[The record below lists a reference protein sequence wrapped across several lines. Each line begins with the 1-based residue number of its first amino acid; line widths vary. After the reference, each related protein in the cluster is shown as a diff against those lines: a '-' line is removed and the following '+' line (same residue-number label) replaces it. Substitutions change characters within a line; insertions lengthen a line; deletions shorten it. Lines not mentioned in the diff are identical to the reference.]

1 MEQLQA
7 VLTRLNMARGC
18 NAAAQR
24 RTPEEI
30 EGARADNFN
39 RSAGDLNE
47 VDGYDCPVCRN
58 KGVIMLTVEGPG
70 GWWSTATKDCKCM
83 KTRKTIRQ
91 MQRSGLKNVIRD
103 LTFSKFEVT
112 EPWQKT
118 LKQAAMDYATNPA
131 GWFYIGGQSGIGK
144 SHLCTAICREFL
156 LAGRE
161 VKYMLW
167 RDEVTRLK
175 ALVTDGDEYHKLMDT
190 YKRIEVLYIDDLFK
204 TGRDKDNNPQRPTAA
219 DINAAFEI
227 INARSLDA
235 KLLTIIS
242 SECTTNDLLDIDE
255 ATGGRICEKAQVF
268 SIAPDRAKNYRLRK
282 VTEL

>member
-30 EGARADNFN
+30 EQARADNFN
-39 RSAGDLNE
+39 QSPGDLNE
-47 VDGYDCPVCRN
+47 VDGYDCQVCHN
-58 KGVIMLTVEGPG
+58 KGVIMLVVAPSGR
-70 GWWSTATKDCKCM
+70 WSTATKDCKCM

-103 LTFSKFEVT
+103 LTFSKFEAT

-118 LKQAAMDYATNPA
+118 LKQAAIDYAANPA

-268 SIAPDRAKNYRLRK
+268 SIAPDRTKNYRLRK
-282 VTEL
+282 VPEL

>member
-7 VLTRLNMARGC
+7 VLKRLNMARGC
-18 NAAAQR
+18 NVQPR

-30 EGARADNFN
+30 EQARADNFN
-39 RSAGDLNE
+39 RSPGDLNE
-47 VDGYDCPVCRN
+47 VDGYDCQVCHN
-58 KGVIMLTVEGPG
+58 KGVIMLVVAPSGR
-70 GWWSTATKDCKCM
+70 WSTATKDCKCM

-190 YKRIEVLYIDDLFK
+190 YKRVEVLYIDDLFK

-227 INARSLDA
+227 INARSLDS

-268 SIAPDRAKNYRLRK
+268 SIAPDRTKNYRLRK

>member
-7 VLTRLNMARGC
+7 VLKRLNMARGC
-18 NAAAQR
+18 NVQPR
-24 RTPEEI
+24 RTLEEI
-30 EGARADNFN
+30 EQARADNFN
-39 RSAGDLNE
+39 RSPGDLNE
-47 VDGYDCPVCRN
+47 FDGYDCQVCHN
-58 KGVIMLTVEGPG
+58 KGVIMMVVAPSGR
-70 GWWSTATKDCKCM
+70 WSTATKDCKCM

-103 LTFSKFEVT
+103 LTFSKFEAT

-118 LKQAAMDYATNPA
+118 LKQAAMDYAASPA

-144 SHLCTAICREFL
+144 SHLCTAICRELL

-190 YKRIEVLYIDDLFK
+190 YKRVEVLYIDDLFK

-219 DINAAFEI
+219 DINVAFEI
-227 INARSLDA
+227 INARSLDP
-235 KLLTIIS
+235 KLLTVIS

-268 SIAPDRAKNYRLRK
+268 SIAPDRTKNYRLRK

>member
-18 NAAAQR
+18 NVQPR

-30 EGARADNFN
+30 ERTRADNFN

-47 VDGYDCPVCRN
+47 VDGYDCQVCHN
-58 KGVIMLTVEGPG
+58 KGVIMRAAEAPG
-70 GWWSTATKDCKCM
+70 GRWSTATSDCKCM

-103 LTFSKFEVT
+103 LTFEKFVAT
-112 EPWQKT
+112 DPWQRT
-118 LKQAAMDYATNPA
+118 LKQAAMDYAANPA

-190 YKRIEVLYIDDLFK
+190 YKRVEVLYIDDLFK

-219 DINAAFEI
+219 DINVAFEI
-227 INARSLDA
+227 INARSLDP

>member
-7 VLTRLNMARGC
+7 VLKRLNMARGC
-18 NAAAQR
+18 NVQPR

-30 EGARADNFN
+30 EQARADNFN
-39 RSAGDLNE
+39 RSPGDLNE
-47 VDGYDCPVCRN
+47 VDGYDCQVCHN
-58 KGVIMLTVEGPG
+58 KGVIMLVVAPSGR
-70 GWWSTATKDCKCM
+70 WSTATKDCRCM

-103 LTFSKFEVT
+103 LTFSKFEAT

-118 LKQAAMDYATNPA
+118 LKQAAMDYAANPA

-219 DINAAFEI
+219 DINVAFEI
-227 INARSLDA
+227 INARSLDP
-235 KLLTIIS
+235 KLLTVIS

-268 SIAPDRAKNYRLRK
+268 SIAPDRTKNYRLRK

>member
-7 VLTRLNMARGC
+7 VLKRLNMARGC
-18 NAAAQR
+18 NVQPR

-30 EGARADNFN
+30 EQARADNFN
-39 RSAGDLNE
+39 RSPGDLNE
-47 VDGYDCPVCRN
+47 FDGYDCPVCHN
-58 KGVIMLTVEGPG
+58 KGVIMLVVAPSGR
-70 GWWSTATKDCKCM
+70 WSTATKDCKCM

-91 MQRSGLKNVIRD
+91 MRRSGLKNVIRD
-103 LTFSKFEVT
+103 LTFSKFEAA
-112 EPWQKT
+112 EAWQQT
-118 LKQAAMDYATNPA
+118 LKQAAMDYAANPT

-167 RDEVTRLK
+167 RDEINQLK
-175 ALVTDGDEYHKLMDT
+175 GVFADVDAHNKLMDT
-190 YKRIEVLYIDDLFK
+190 YKRVEVLYIDDLFK

-219 DINAAFEI
+219 DINVAFEI
-227 INARSLDA
+227 INARSLDP

-268 SIAPDRAKNYRLRK
+268 SIATDRTKNYRLRK

>member
-1 MEQLQA
+1 MEQLKM
-7 VLTRLNMARGC
+7 VLKRLNMARGC
-18 NAAAQR
+18 NVQPR

-30 EGARADNFN
+30 EQARADNFN
-39 RSAGDLNE
+39 QSPGDLNE
-47 VDGYDCPVCRN
+47 VDGYDCQVCHN
-58 KGVIMLTVEGPG
+58 KGVIMLVVAPG
-70 GWWSTATKDCKCM
+70 GRWSTATKDCKCM

-103 LTFSKFEVT
+103 LTFSKFEAA
-112 EPWQKT
+112 EAWQQT
-118 LKQAAMDYATNPA
+118 LKQAAMDYAANPT

-167 RDEVTRLK
+167 RDEINQLK
-175 ALVTDGDEYHKLMDT
+175 GVFADVDAHNKLMDT
-190 YKRIEVLYIDDLFK
+190 YKRVEVLYIDDLFK

-219 DINAAFEI
+219 DINVAFEI
-227 INARSLDA
+227 INARSLDPE
-235 KLLTIIS
+235 LLTIIS

>member
-7 VLTRLNMARGC
+7 VLKRLNMARGC
-18 NAAAQR
+18 NVQPR

-30 EGARADNFN
+30 EQARADNFN
-39 RSAGDLNE
+39 RSPGDLNE
-47 VDGYDCPVCRN
+47 FDGYDCPVCHN
-58 KGVIMLTVEGPG
+58 KGVIMLVVAPSGR
-70 GWWSTATKDCKCM
+70 WSTATKDCKCM

-118 LKQAAMDYATNPA
+118 LKQAAMDYAASPA

-190 YKRIEVLYIDDLFK
+190 YKRVEVLYIDDLFK

-219 DINAAFEI
+219 DINVAFEI
-227 INARSLDA
+227 INARSLDQ

-255 ATGGRICEKAQVF
+255 ATGGRICEKAQVY

>member
-7 VLTRLNMARGC
+7 VLKHLNMARGC
-18 NAAAQR
+18 NVQPR

-30 EGARADNFN
+30 EQARADNFN
-39 RSAGDLNE
+39 RSPGDLNE
-47 VDGYDCPVCRN
+47 VDGYDCQVCHN
-58 KGVIMLTVEGPG
+58 KGVIMMVVAPG
-70 GWWSTATKDCKCM
+70 GRWSTATKDCKCM

-103 LTFSKFEVT
+103 LTFSKFEAT
-112 EPWQKT
+112 EAWQQT
-118 LKQAAMDYATNPA
+118 LKQAAMDYAANPT

-190 YKRIEVLYIDDLFK
+190 YKRVEVLYIDDLFK
-204 TGRDKDNNPQRPTAA
+204 IGRDKDNNPQRPTAA

-227 INARSLDA
+227 INARSLDP
-235 KLLTIIS
+235 KLLTIVS

-268 SIAPDRAKNYRLRK
+268 SIAQDRAKNYRLRK

>member
-1 MEQLQA
+1 MEQLKV
-7 VLTRLNMARGC
+7 VLKRLNMARGC
-18 NAAAQR
+18 NVQPR

-30 EGARADNFN
+30 EQARADNFN
-39 RSAGDLNE
+39 QSPGDLNE
-47 VDGYDCPVCRN
+47 VDGYDCQVCHN
-58 KGVIMLTVEGPG
+58 KGVIMLVVAPG
-70 GWWSTATKDCKCM
+70 GRWSTATKDCKCM

-103 LTFSKFEVT
+103 LTFSKFEAA
-112 EPWQKT
+112 EAWQQT
-118 LKQAAMDYATNPA
+118 LKQAAMDYAANQT

-190 YKRIEVLYIDDLFK
+190 YKRVEVLYIDDLFK

-227 INARSLDA
+227 INARSLDS

>member
-18 NAAAQR
+18 NVQPR

-30 EGARADNFN
+30 EQARADNFN
-39 RSAGDLNE
+39 QSPGDLNE
-47 VDGYDCPVCRN
+47 VDGYDCQVCHN
-58 KGVIMLTVEGPG
+58 KGVIMLVVAPSGR
-70 GWWSTATKDCKCM
+70 WSTATKECKCM

-103 LTFSKFEVT
+103 LTFSKFEAT
-112 EPWQKT
+112 EPWQQT
-118 LKQAAMDYATNPA
+118 LKQAAMDYAANPT

-167 RDEVTRLK
+167 RDEINQLK
-175 ALVTDGDEYHKLMDT
+175 GVFADVDAHNKLMDT
-190 YKRIEVLYIDDLFK
+190 YKRVEVLYIDDLFK
-204 TGRDKDNNPQRPTAA
+204 TGRDKDNKPQRPTAA
-219 DINAAFEI
+219 DINVAFEI
-227 INARSLDA
+227 INARSLDPE
-235 KLLTIIS
+235 LLTIIS

-268 SIAPDRAKNYRLRK
+268 SIATDRTKNYRLRK

>member
-7 VLTRLNMARGC
+7 VLKRLNMARGC
-18 NAAAQR
+18 NVQPR

-30 EGARADNFN
+30 EQARADNFN
-39 RSAGDLNE
+39 RSPGDLNE
-47 VDGYDCPVCRN
+47 FDGYDCPVCHN
-58 KGVIMLTVEGPG
+58 KGVIMLVVAPSGR
-70 GWWSTATKDCKCM
+70 WSTATKDCKCM

-103 LTFSKFEVT
+103 LTFSKFEAT
-112 EPWQKT
+112 EPWQQT
-118 LKQAAMDYATNPA
+118 LKQAAMDYAANPT

-190 YKRIEVLYIDDLFK
+190 YKRVEVLYIDDLFK

-219 DINAAFEI
+219 DINVAFEI
-227 INARSLDA
+227 INARSLDP

-268 SIAPDRAKNYRLRK
+268 SIATDRTKNYRLRK

>member
-7 VLTRLNMARGC
+7 VLKRLNMARGC
-18 NAAAQR
+18 NVQPR

-30 EGARADNFN
+30 EQARADNFN
-39 RSAGDLNE
+39 RSPGDLNE
-47 VDGYDCPVCRN
+47 VDGYDCQVCHN
-58 KGVIMLTVEGPG
+58 KGVIMLVVAPSGR
-70 GWWSTATKDCKCM
+70 WSTATKDCKCM

>member
-30 EGARADNFN
+30 ERARAANFN

-58 KGVIMLTVEGPG
+58 KGVIMLVVAPG
-70 GWWSTATKDCKCM
+70 GRWSTATKDCKCM

-190 YKRIEVLYIDDLFK
+190 YKRIDDLFK

>member
-7 VLTRLNMARGC
+7 VLKRLNMARGC
-18 NAAAQR
+18 NVQPR

-30 EGARADNFN
+30 EQARADNFN
-39 RSAGDLNE
+39 RSPGDLNE
-47 VDGYDCPVCRN
+47 VDGYDCQVCHN
-58 KGVIMLTVEGPG
+58 KGVIMLVVAPSGR
-70 GWWSTATKDCKCM
+70 WSTATKDCKCM

-103 LTFSKFEVT
+103 LTFSKFEAA
-112 EPWQKT
+112 EAWQQT
-118 LKQAAMDYATNPA
+118 LKQAAMDYAANPT

-167 RDEVTRLK
+167 RDEINQLK
-175 ALVTDGDEYHKLMDT
+175 GVFADVDAHNKLMDT
-190 YKRIEVLYIDDLFK
+190 YKRVEVLYIDDLFK
-204 TGRDKDNNPQRPTAA
+204 TGRDKDNKPQRPTAA
-219 DINAAFEI
+219 DINVAFEI
-227 INARSLDA
+227 INARSLDP
-235 KLLTIIS
+235 KLLTVIS

>member
-1 MEQLQA
+1 MEQLKV
-7 VLTRLNMARGC
+7 VLKRLNMARGC
-18 NAAAQR
+18 NVQPR

-30 EGARADNFN
+30 EQARADNFN
-39 RSAGDLNE
+39 QSPGDLNE
-47 VDGYDCPVCRN
+47 VDGYDCQVCHN
-58 KGVIMLTVEGPG
+58 KGVIMLVVAPG
-70 GWWSTATKDCKCM
+70 GRWSTATKDCKCM

-103 LTFSKFEVT
+103 LTFEKFVAT
-112 EPWQKT
+112 EPWQRT
-118 LKQAAMDYATNPA
+118 LKQAAMDYAANPA

-156 LAGRE
+156 LVGRE

-167 RDEVTRLK
+167 RDEVNQLK
-175 ALVTDGDEYHKLMDT
+175 GVFADVDAHNKLMDT
-190 YKRIEVLYIDDLFK
+190 YKRVEVLYIDDLFK
-204 TGRDKDNNPQRPTAA
+204 TGRDKDNKPQRPTAA
-219 DINAAFEI
+219 DINVAFEI
-227 INARSLDA
+227 INARSLDPE
-235 KLLTIIS
+235 LLTIIS

-268 SIAPDRAKNYRLRK
+268 SIAPDRTKNYRLRK

>member
-1 MEQLQA
+1 MEQLKM
-7 VLTRLNMARGC
+7 VLKRLNMARGC
-18 NAAAQR
+18 NVQPR

-30 EGARADNFN
+30 EQARADNFN
-39 RSAGDLNE
+39 QSPGDLNE
-47 VDGYDCPVCRN
+47 VDGYDCQVCHN
-58 KGVIMLTVEGPG
+58 KGVIMLVVAPG
-70 GWWSTATKDCKCM
+70 GRWSTATKDCKCM

-103 LTFSKFEVT
+103 LTFEKFVAT
-112 EPWQKT
+112 EPWQRT
-118 LKQAAMDYATNPA
+118 LKQAAMDYAANPA

-167 RDEVTRLK
+167 RDEVNQLK
-175 ALVTDGDEYHKLMDT
+175 GVFADVDAHNKLMDT
-190 YKRIEVLYIDDLFK
+190 YKRVEVLYIDDLFK
-204 TGRDKDNNPQRPTAA
+204 TGRDKDNKPQRPTAA
-219 DINAAFEI
+219 DINVAFEI
-227 INARSLDA
+227 INARSLDPE
-235 KLLTIIS
+235 LLTIIS

>member
-30 EGARADNFN
+30 EGARADNYN

-103 LTFSKFEVT
+103 LTFSKFEAA
-112 EPWQKT
+112 EAWQQT
-118 LKQAAMDYATNPA
+118 LKQAAMDYAANPT

-175 ALVTDGDEYHKLMDT
+175 ALVTDGDEYRKLMDT